1 MTATAEN
8 LISIF
13 DSLSEREKREVAT
26 VILHRTLELDLPSL
40 SDEELV
46 LNAEQLF
53 LELDREEENAES

>member
-8 LISIF
+8 IISIF

-26 VILHRTLELDLPSL
+26 VILHRTLELDLPPF

-53 LELDREEENAES
+53 LELDRAEENAKS